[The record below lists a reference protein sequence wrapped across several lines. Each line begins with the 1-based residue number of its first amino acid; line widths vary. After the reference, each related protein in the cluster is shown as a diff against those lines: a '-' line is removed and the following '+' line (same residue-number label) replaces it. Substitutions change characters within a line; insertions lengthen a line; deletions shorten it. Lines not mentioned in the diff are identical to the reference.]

1 MRASSTTAGFAFL
14 PSITFTKKQKLF
26 HVFARS
32 LLWCTRRSVVCSS
45 FCGVLVVLWCAR
57 RSVVCSSV
65 CGVLVGLWCARHSV
79 VCSVLWCVLCVGVC
93 NMG

>member
-1 MRASSTTAGFAFL
+1 
-14 PSITFTKKQKLF
+14 
-26 HVFARS
+26 
-32 LLWCTRRSVVCSS
+32 
-45 FCGVLVVLWCAR
+45 VLVVLWCAR